1 LNNEGGYLSRRLLDV
16 LFTGQLILVVIAV
29 VLVVGYTIR
38 TGQEVRQISE
48 RQTLILQQQN
58 NFQICNQHDMLLAL
72 NDISRKLGLPPNDFV
87 IPDIEGLNCP

>member
-1 LNNEGGYLSRRLLDV
+1 
-16 LFTGQLILVVIAV
+16 V

-58 NFQICNQHDMLLAL
+58 NFQICNQHDMILAL
-72 NDISRKLGLPPNDFV
+72 DDIARKLGLPPNDFV
-87 IPDIEGLNCP
+87 VPDVKGLNCP